1 MQLELVT
8 VEAQLPLI
16 VIEHKNNTHWNIKTT
31 MH

>member
-16 VIEHKNNTHWNIKTT
+16 VIEH
-31 MH
+31 